1 MTGDDA
7 PAAEDDAPAA
17 EDNVSADGSG
27 ALAAE
32 NHRLRVAHADAT
44 GSQYRLTALAL
55 VGVGILAFVA
65 ALAFPS
71 VREVLVAIGGAGVVL
86 GIVTAYVPAGDNRP
100 RTLDAALYGTLATN
114 ESGVCDALDLSDRLI
129 YAPVADGQV
138 RLVVPRNSGVAAADL
153 PDRDAL
159 TSVFV
164 DRGNDNGESNSDGDG
179 PWGATFEPTGK
190 SLLAETEAADGPLA
204 GSDPEGAADRLCRFL
219 VDRATLVASADPS
232 VDAEA
237 GRARV
242 TVGESAFGPLDGF
255 DHPAVSVLGAGLAT
269 ALDRPVSV
277 TVTAGEGRDGESGGT
292 ENTASDG
299 TEDGATAGIGDEA
312 DADREGGAVVTC
324 RWATDDGGSGP

>member
-17 EDNVSADGSG
+17 EDDAFADENG

-32 NHRLRVAHADAT
+32 NHRLRAAHADAT

-65 ALAFPS
+65 ALALPS

-86 GIVTAYVPAGDNRP
+86 GIVTAYVPAGADRP

-114 ESGVCDALDLSDRLI
+114 ESDVCDALDLSDRRI
-129 YAPVADGQV
+129 YAPAANERV
-138 RLVVPRNSGVAAADL
+138 RLVVPRESGAVAGDSGTDSDEAVRGGDL

-159 TSVFV
+159 ASVLV
-164 DRGNDNGESNSDGDG
+164 REGHGDGESNSSGDA

-190 SLLAETEAADGPLA
+190 SLLAEIEAADGPLA
-204 GSDPEGAADRLCRFL
+204 GTDPESAADRLRRTL

-242 TVGESAFGPLDGF
+242 TVGRSAFGPLDGF

-269 ALDRPVSV
+269 ALDRPVSA
-277 TVTAGEGRDGESGGT
+277 TVATDEERNGP
-292 ENTASDG
+292 SDE
-299 TEDGATAGIGDEA
+299 TEDGIETE
-312 DADREGGAVVTC
+312 REGGAVVTC
-324 RWATDDGGSGP
+324 RWATDDGGSES